1 MTSLDPAWTSLP
13 HGIGWEVTTFDGRA
27 FAPGGAALWALDL
40 KTGQELWHVDRS
52 GTHTSNEV
60 HTATT
65 VAAGSGSAVA
75 FSEFGIDFDPNNPL
89 FGSADGHVKYLDPAT
104 GGVQRL
110 STDASYATPIE
121 SLRNSNVAPDVDKSN
136 ARRVDR
142 WHIRQSRSRLRD
154 HWCEAFGICWE
165 RLPCHDVSTALDL
178 HDRWQ
183 RECTVGRQQSDLR
196 RFLRRNRQ
204 CAEHCRLWH
213 SHLPTV
219 VVAGP
224 RRGRRADQPHPP
236 RPGVPGRWQPGRRA
250 AQAGTAALAT
260 VLLDV

>member
-1 MTSLDPAWTSLP
+1 MNRYAPGVDTSTVTSLDPAWTSLP
-13 HGIGWEVTTFDGRA
+13 HGIGWEVTTRDGRA

-110 STDASYATPIE
+110 STDASYATPIVTAAE
-121 SLRNSNVAPDVDKSN
+121 LQRG
-136 ARRVDR
+136 ARRGQV
-142 WHIRQSRSRLRD
+142 QRS
-154 HWCEAFGICWE
+154 
-165 RLPCHDVSTALDL
+165 S
-178 HDRWQ
+178 
-183 RECTVGRQQSDLR
+183 GRS
-196 RFLRRNRQ
+196 
-204 CAEHCRLWH
+204 
-213 SHLPTV
+213 
-219 VVAGP
+219 VAYP
-224 RRGRRADQPHPP
+224 SI
-236 RPGVPGRWQPGRRA
+236 
-250 AQAGTAALAT
+250 TIT
-260 VLLDV
+260 SS